1 MESQQDMLDFT
12 NASCREVL
20 VSCLVLLGG
29 ASKQCK
35 EKISVIQFARME
47 SLASMM
53 KTPPKMGK
61 YHHFKH
67 CHIRK
72 RA

>member
-1 MESQQDMLDFT
+1 MESQQDMLDFA

-35 EKISVIQFARME
+35 EKISVMQFASME
-47 SLASMM
+47 SFAGKIEM
-53 KTPPKMGK
+53 PPK
-61 YHHFKH
+61 
-67 CHIRK
+67 ISTS
-72 RA
+72 